1 MTRPFLKFL
10 LFIVLF
16 FLLTLITQVGGIIF
30 ALSVAI
36 ASCFTREKS
45 SIIVRATVHLCAFA
59 ALYVGCTL
67 YLIPHLA
74 AMFGRIPMPIDEYG
88 HVKPATTVT
97 CLLNRH
103 YVSPKLR
110 ESTLRVAEKLNKAFP
125 GSTLLYL
132 DANFPFFNG
141 FPLLPHRS
149 HDDGEKLDVAFFYRN
164 NADGTFT
171 SRHPSWFGYGFS
183 ESAQR
188 HEFDRSRECADQGHW
203 QYSLLTRF
211 VKEEHRDNFSF
222 DAPRTKKMIEYFSTD
237 GNIGKLLIEPH
248 LISRLKLPSEKIGL
262 HGCNTVRHD
271 DHLHI
276 QLK

>member
-1 MTRPFLKFL
+1 MTRSFLKTL
-10 LFIVLF
+10 LFIVVF
-16 FLLTLITQVGGIIF
+16 ILLTLITQVGGFIF

-36 ASCFTREKS
+36 ASCYTREKS

-59 ALYVGCTL
+59 ALYVGATL

-74 AMFGRIPMPIDEYG
+74 AMFGRVPLPIDEYR
-88 HVKPATTVT
+88 HVKPVTSIT

-103 YVSPKLR
+103 YVKPKLR
-110 ESTLRVAEKLNKAFP
+110 ESAFNVAEKLNKKFP
-125 GSTLLYL
+125 GSTLQYL

-149 HDDGEKLDVAFFYRN
+149 HNDGKKLDIAFFYRN
-164 NADGTFT
+164 NIDGTFT
-171 SRHPSWFGYGFS
+171 AKHPSWFGYGFS

-188 HEFDRSRECADQGHW
+188 HEFDRSRECAEQGHW
-203 QYSLLTRF
+203 QYSLLTKF
-211 VKEEHRDNFSF
+211 VKDEHKENFSF
-222 DAPRTKKMIEYFSTD
+222 DASRTKKMIEYFSTD
-237 GNIGKLLIEPH
+237 ENITKLLIEPH
-248 LISRLKLPSEKIGL
+248 LISRLKLPSDKMGL

-276 QLK
+276 QLR